1 MSDSLPE
8 SRAYLQSRY
17 IRPDHRMRANRGG
30 PLPPPL
36 RAGPTCRNLQMS
48 ESSLSL
54 ADQPVRPREIP
65 SSAEAANPDD
75 PYGRRTHTA
84 LALNPIEPQSNYRID
99 PFRYGSQRR
108 LLAGDRSLQS
118 DLARTLEQ

>member
-36 RAGPTCRNLQMS
+36 PAGPTCRNLQIS

-65 SSAEAANPDD
+65 SSAEAANPHE
-75 PYGRRTHTA
+75 PSGRPNRTA
-84 LALNPIEPQSNYRID
+84 LGPNPIHTHSNYTIG
-99 PFRYGSQRR
+99 PFR
-108 LLAGDRSLQS
+108 
-118 DLARTLEQ
+118 